1 VAGLVMMCDKAPH
14 ASPPMGLYASQV
26 MGRDSSV
33 HDLATAALGMVT
45 TDPPR
50 ARELAVAARDRA
62 LAANELGAA
71 AMAERA
77 AGMAA
82 KEQHDLDAAI
92 THLRRAVQLARR
104 SALDDEAVE
113 ALLQLAPTLAFH
125 GDSGAALAAIE
136 EAAAAANGEHKARL
150 HLQRANVLLILG
162 RPNEALHGYRR
173 ALPALRAAGDVEREA
188 QLLNNRAMIL
198 ADRGTEAALAAAH
211 DDLGR
216 AEELYSR
223 VGSESIDLAEV
234 RQNLGFVAARR
245 GHIAEALAWFDRA
258 DEYFRAKGIVDAVGL
273 RDRCEALVAA
283 RLFEEARATAE
294 AAVVQLGRE
303 GRASY
308 LAEAQLILAQAALLQ
323 GDTST
328 AQATAAEAA
337 RAFGHQRRVRWRQL
351 ARLIALRSEWAGG
364 SCSRALA
371 KAARR
376 LADSLEESRW
386 LVPALDARLIAA
398 AAALRLGD
406 SDAARRDLERIGR
419 PRRGPVELRAR
430 AWHAQALLRLAAGD
444 RRGALSALRAGLR
457 LVEIH
462 RASLGDL
469 ELRALSSAHA
479 EELARTGL
487 RLALHDGQARRA
499 VAWAERW
506 RAGSLHLPPVRPPDD
521 DAWAADLAA
530 LRGVVREIDEATLA
544 GRDTADLVARQVGLE
559 KKVVRR
565 ARHAIGPGF
574 DGSRGAP
581 SVDDLTAA
589 LAERA
594 LVEIVEL
601 DGQLH
606 GVAVVSGRI
615 RLRPLAA
622 LAEVLAELDYLRF
635 ALTRLASGVSAAR
648 SLASVAAAA
657 DHAGRRLDELLLRPL
672 ARDIGDRPLVVV
684 PTGPLYMLPWSALP
698 SCLGRAVTVAPS
710 ATMWLDAASR
720 SGLGPDPHVT
730 LVAGPGLSHAEPE
743 VREIAASYSGASCL
757 TGPSATVS
765 RVTAALDGTD
775 VAHIAA
781 HGRFRSDNP
790 MFSSLSLSDGPLTV
804 YDLEALQAAP
814 RVMILSACDAAM
826 ARVHTGDELI
836 GLASAVFSLGSR
848 TLVASVIPVP
858 DEATRPFMVEFHRL
872 LRAGVSPAAALATV
886 QGEVTGGAAVAVAR
900 GFVCFGAG

>member
-1 VAGLVMMCDKAPH
+1 M
-14 ASPPMGLYASQV
+14 
-26 MGRDSSV
+26 
-33 HDLATAALGMVT
+33 
-45 TDPPR
+45 
-50 ARELAVAARDRA
+50 AARDRA
-62 LAANELGAA
+62 LAAGELGAA
-71 AMAERA
+71 AKAERA
-77 AGMAA
+77 AGLAA
-82 KEQHDLDAAI
+82 REQHDLDGAI
-92 THLRRAVQLARR
+92 THLREAVRLARR

-113 ALLQLAPTLAFH
+113 AFLQLAPTLAFH
-125 GDSGAALAAIE
+125 GDSAAALHAIE
-136 EAAAAANGEHKARL
+136 EAEAAANGDHRARL
-150 HLQRANVLLILG
+150 YLQRANVLLILG
-162 RPNEALHGYRR
+162 RPEEALHGYRR
-173 ALPALRAAGDVEREA
+173 ALPALRAIGDLDREA

-198 ADRGTEAALAAAH
+198 ADQGTETALAAAH
-211 DDLGR
+211 GDLRR
-216 AEELYSR
+216 AEELYSK
-223 VGSESIDLAEV
+223 VGAESIDLAEV

-258 DEYFRAKGIVDAVGL
+258 DEYFRTKGVVDAVGL

-283 RLFEEARATAE
+283 RLFEEARTTAE
-294 AAVVQLGRE
+294 AAVVELARE

-328 AQATAAEAA
+328 ARATAVEAA
-337 RAFGHQRRVRWRQL
+337 RAFARQRRARWSQL

-364 SCSRALA
+364 SCSPALA
-371 KAARR
+371 GAARR
-376 LADSLEESRW
+376 LADSLDESRW

-398 AAALRLGD
+398 AAALRRGD
-406 SDAARRDLERIGR
+406 SAAARRDLERIGR

-430 AWHAQALLRLAAGD
+430 VWHAQALLRLAAGD
-444 RRGALSALRAGLR
+444 RRGAQSALRAGLR

-487 RLALHDGQARRA
+487 RLALEDGQARRA
-499 VAWAERW
+499 LAWAERW
-506 RAGSLHLPPVRPPDD
+506 RAGSLHLPPVRPPED

-544 GRDTADLVARQVGLE
+544 GRDTTDLVARQVGLE
-559 KKVVRR
+559 TKVVRR

-574 DGSRGAP
+574 DGVRAEP
-581 SVDDLTAA
+581 SVHAITVA

-601 DGQLH
+601 DGKLH
-606 GVAVVSGRI
+606 GVSVIDGRV

-622 LAEVLAELDYLRF
+622 LTEVLAELDYLRF
-635 ALTRLASGVSAAR
+635 ALTRLASGIGAAR
-648 SLASVAAAA
+648 SLAGVAAAA
-657 DHAGRRLDELLLRPL
+657 DHASRRLDQLLLRPL
-672 ARDIGDRPLVVV
+672 ARDIGDRPLVVI
-684 PTGPLYMLPWSALP
+684 PTGPLHRLPWSALP

-720 SGLGPDPHVT
+720 PGLGPDPRVA
-730 LVAGPGLSHAEPE
+730 LVAGPGLGHAEPE
-743 VREIAASYSGASCL
+743 VSEVAASYPGASCL
-757 TGPSATVS
+757 TGPAATVR

-804 YDLEALQAAP
+804 YDLEALRAAP
-814 RVMILSACDAAM
+814 RMLVLSACDAAM

-836 GLASAVFSLGSR
+836 GLASAVFSLGTR

-858 DEATRPFMVEFHRL
+858 DEATRPYMVEFHRL
-872 LRAGVSPAAALATV
+872 LRAGVTPAAALATV
-886 QGEVTGGAAVAVAR
+886 QREAAGSAAVAVAR